1 MFLFLKYIFLKLI
14 EIYNFIFNVYKFSI
28 YKVELT
34 YNHDGKTNYHTSNIY
49 WKNQRK
55 FIIMNDEKINN
66 EYYDDV
72 TRNYLMIGK
81 PPKGISN
88 VLFRIKYYYKNKKF
102 ICLSPTPSVDIEN
115 TKSTEMKFKMPLK
128 EVRLLDSDDKVKHV
142 VTKKYLKIIGPHNN
156 FHNITTPKVL
166 DLFYF
171 NDYEF
176 IEIINIANQKSKFS
190 KEVSLVEL
198 L

>member
-1 MFLFLKYIFLKLI
+1 
-14 EIYNFIFNVYKFSI
+14 
-28 YKVELT
+28 
-34 YNHDGKTNYHTSNIY
+34 
-49 WKNQRK
+49 
-55 FIIMNDEKINN
+55 
-66 EYYDDV
+66 
-72 TRNYLMIGK
+72 
-81 PPKGISN
+81 
-88 VLFRIKYYYKNKKF
+88 
-102 ICLSPTPSVDIEN
+102 
-115 TKSTEMKFKMPLK
+115 MKFKMPLK